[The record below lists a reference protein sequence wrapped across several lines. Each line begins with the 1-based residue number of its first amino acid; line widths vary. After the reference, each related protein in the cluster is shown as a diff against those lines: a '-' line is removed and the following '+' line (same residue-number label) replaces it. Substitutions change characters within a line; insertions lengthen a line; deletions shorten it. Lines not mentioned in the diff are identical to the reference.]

1 MTEKGYKVE
10 GIVIKRINIGEAD
23 KLITF
28 FTKQKGKVVCLAKGI
43 RKIFSKRA
51 PSLELF
57 NQVSMYVV
65 KGKSLDL
72 IAEVKTLH
80 NFSGLQKK
88 LTLLSNVY
96 YLIELIDRLTAEN
109 QENRHIYQLLLAT
122 LEQINKQQKVEEN
135 QIIEFQTELL
145 TNLGFGLPTQS
156 GNRLDWYIEKIL
168 ERKIN
173 SKKFLKAVSNY

>member
-1 MTEKGYKVE
+1 MIEKGYKVE

-28 FTKQKGKVVCLAKGI
+28 FTKQKGKIVCLAKGI

-51 PSLELF
+51 SSLELF
-57 NQVSMYVV
+57 NHVSMYIV
-65 KGKSLDL
+65 KGKNLDVV
-72 IAEVKTLH
+72 AEVKTLH
-80 NFSGLQKK
+80 SFCCLQKK

-109 QENRHIYQLLLAT
+109 QDNIQIYELLLNK
-122 LEQINKQQKVEEN
+122 LILINKTQTVQEKD
-135 QIIEFQTELL
+135 IIEFQRCLL
-145 TNLGFGLPTQS
+145 LALGFGLPNQA
-156 GNRLDWYIEKIL
+156 NCRFDWYIEKIL

-173 SKKFLKAVSNY
+173 SKRFLRAVSNY